1 MNFALAKLRGPE
13 HYVLS
18 SEFYEYC
25 LALRL
30 ALQRVCAAPYQRLDL
45 GGACGDAAL
54 IICGHLRKKNIPNE
68 FVEGTFRHGKT
79 SGEHCWS
86 RAVIG
91 RSKHVIDVTATQFG
105 RDIPPVI
112 LLPEAQASRLY
123 GYRTAYVNRR
133 VPPEE
138 RQLTPSQMDRVR
150 RRALRLRAEP

>member
-1 MNFALAKLRGPE
+1 VNLKALEPE
-13 HYVLS
+13 PYVLS

-30 ALQRVCAAPYQRLDL
+30 ALQSVRSVPYDRKDL

-54 IICGHLRKKNIPNE
+54 LVCGHLRRNEVQVE
-68 FVEGTFRHGKT
+68 FVEGTFRRGKT

-112 LLPEAQASRLY
+112 LLPEAQATRLY

-133 VPPEE
+133 IPPEE